1 MKNQKD
7 TINALIKKL
16 EKIRDTDEINEVEV
30 IPYEEVESFETYG
43 STSYAILQM
52 TINLRYKKLFEKG
65 NIFDNFTYK
74 IVD

>member
-16 EKIRDTDEINEVEV
+16 ERIRNTDEINEVEV
-30 IPYEEVESFETYG
+30 IPYEEVESFETYDG
-43 STSYAILQM
+43 TSYAILQM
-52 TINLRYKKLFEKG
+52 TINVRYKKLFEKG
-65 NIFDNFTYK
+65 DIFDNYAYK

>member
-30 IPYEEVESFETYG
+30 IPYEEVDSFEMIDGTTYV
-43 STSYAILQM
+43 TLQM

-65 NIFDNFTYK
+65 NIFDNFIYK